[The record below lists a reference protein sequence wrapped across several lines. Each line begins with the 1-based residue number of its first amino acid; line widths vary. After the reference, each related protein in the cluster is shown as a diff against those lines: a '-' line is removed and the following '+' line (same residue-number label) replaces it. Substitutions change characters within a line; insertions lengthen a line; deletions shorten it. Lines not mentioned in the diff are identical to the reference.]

1 MHLIAPTIISGMPY
15 ALRILYI
22 LDLSTES
29 NAFVVVEVVVYL
41 MSTLSPL
48 QVEEIF

>member
-1 MHLIAPTIISGMPY
+1 MYLRSTGKNDTLYHDTLATPFNGESKKITI
-15 ALRILYI
+15 
-22 LDLSTES
+22 
-29 NAFVVVEVVVYL
+29 VVVVVVVYL